1 MTKPL
6 ISIITPCLN
15 RADFV
20 DGAVRS
26 VLDQGYANFEHLV
39 MDAGS
44 TDGTLDLLRAYPH
57 LRVTSEP
64 DHGMYDAINKGIR
77 AARGEI
83 IGLLNTDD
91 RYAPGAFRAVAEA
104 FLAHPDC
111 QAVVGGAEFLQLD
124 GGQWSVVEH
133 VPAIPAHDLWRRI
146 ILGNP
151 ISNAWCFR
159 RQVFEQGGAYDDR
172 FRWVA
177 DRYFLIRVALDAGVR
192 PLALDQVLYQY
203 LLHSGSVTLNAGD
216 SRIPKY
222 GHLRL
227 KVLSEEIQALEEFMR
242 REKLPAEPRRWMRR
256 AHAEL
261 TYRLVATAAY
271 HHDWALAMEFTRRGW
286 GRNPAWPFVFL
297 DMALHR
303 LKRGFGAHD

>member
-44 TDGTLDLLRAYPH
+44 TDGTLELLRAYPH

-64 DHGMYDAINKGIR
+64 DHGMYDAINKGIH
-77 AARGEI
+77 ASRGEI
-83 IGLLNTDD
+83 VGLLNTDD
-91 RYAPGAFRAVAEA
+91 RYVPGAFLAVVEA
-104 FLAHPDC
+104 FRAHPDS

-124 GGQWSVVEH
+124 GTKWSVVEH
-133 VPAIPAHDLWRRI
+133 VPAIPAQDFWRRI

-151 ISNAWCFR
+151 ISNAWFFR

-177 DRYFLIRVALDAGVR
+177 DPVLPGRVGCGRAPACPGSGALPVPAAQRFGHPECRGLADCQIWPPAAQGAQRGGPGPRGVHA
-192 PLALDQVLYQY
+192 P
-203 LLHSGSVTLNAGD
+203 GKD
-216 SRIPKY
+216 SR
-222 GHLRL
+222 R
-227 KVLSEEIQALEEFMR
+227 SRA
-242 REKLPAEPRRWMRR
+242 RWMRR

-271 HHDWALAMEFTRRGW
+271 HREWRLALGFPPRLEKPCLAGRFPSDGQSQGEAGDRR
-286 GRNPAWPFVFL
+286 A
-297 DMALHR
+297 
-303 LKRGFGAHD
+303 